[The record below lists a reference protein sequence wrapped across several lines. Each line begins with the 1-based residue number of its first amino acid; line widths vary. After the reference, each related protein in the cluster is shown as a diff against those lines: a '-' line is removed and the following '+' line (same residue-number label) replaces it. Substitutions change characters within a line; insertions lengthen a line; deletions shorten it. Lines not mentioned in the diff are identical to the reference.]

1 MFLAAAVTAAAAN
14 LPNCSWDRPGH
25 NPFMGDVVAAV
36 DRYRDIP
43 PDIRARLKA
52 RMAARQYDEMVTI
65 RRDAIVGRARY
76 GSDIRDMHF
85 GQGQVCGTVTRARWT
100 ADLQERGLVYC
111 DGGHCVLV
119 PTVCRNVSRIQRL
132 SPATAEGPAATGA
145 VPGAGGQASGG
156 GADDPAAAMAD
167 ALANAP
173 PGAGLGQLP
182 AAGNAGDSFAQGAGL
197 GGPDVAPSGG
207 SAGQG
212 GHLAGPGAGN
222 AAGGML
228 AQPGLGLGG
237 AMAIAP
243 ALAAATVAA
252 VGDGAPTRAT
262 GDLRDNLAPDV
273 PLSGLPGQSWR
284 AGDLPLPD
292 GLTLGAVLL
301 PVPEPTSAWLMLAG
315 VAGLLAWRRRRTAAS
330 AAGG

>member
-182 AAGNAGDSFAQGAGL
+182 ATGNAGDSFAQAAV
-197 GGPDVAPSGG
+197 PARAAIWPAPARAMLPAACWRSPAWAWAVRWRSRRRWPLPRWLR
-207 SAGQG
+207 SAM
-212 GHLAGPGAGN
+212 ARPRVRPATCATTWRPMCRCRVCPASPGARVTC
-222 AAGGML
+222 
-228 AQPGLGLGG
+228 PC
-237 AMAIAP
+237 
-243 ALAAATVAA
+243 
-252 VGDGAPTRAT
+252 
-262 GDLRDNLAPDV
+262 
-273 PLSGLPGQSWR
+273 
-284 AGDLPLPD
+284 
-292 GLTLGAVLL
+292 LTA
-301 PVPEPTSAWLMLAG
+301 
-315 VAGLLAWRRRRTAAS
+315 
-330 AAGG
+330 